1 MSKTPLNATEA
12 SEFLRT
18 TKSGLYAMVQ
28 RRQIPFIRV
37 GKRRILFFKEDLI
50 EFLEKRV
57 VPAIKTVSPNGDIKY
72 W

>member
-1 MSKTPLNATEA
+1 MSKPPLTATQA
-12 SEFLRT
+12 ADFLKT
-18 TKSGLYAMVQ
+18 TRSGLYAMVQ
-28 RRQIPFIRV
+28 RRQVPYIRV
-37 GKRRILFFKEDLI
+37 GKRKILFFKEDLI